1 MNRLKKKVVLITTG
15 GTIASTRNDKN
26 KLESGKLN
34 GNAILSMCQLEN
46 EMDIELI
53 DLYQIPSMHMT
64 YEHLNLL
71 NTTVHQVFED
81 ASVSGIVI
89 THGTD
94 SLEETAYFL
103 ELTVNDE
110 RPIIVTGSQKSPED
124 IGTDVY
130 SNLRNSLL
138 VASSEQ
144 GKNIGTCVV
153 FNEQIIHSKY
163 VKKIHSSSINGFGA
177 IGYGMLGYIDNDEVV
192 IYQKPTQREFYSIQP
207 NYPNVEIIY
216 AYLGASSILMDALND
231 VKVDGVVLIGAG
243 RGQVVPAMINPIE
256 RLCNGGTK
264 VVLTTS
270 TEEGRVFPTYD
281 YPGSANNLKDIGV
294 VMGGDF
300 DPKKAR
306 LKLMLMLANG
316 STNFDSFMH

>member
-1 MNRLKKKVVLITTG
+1 MKKKVVLITTG

-53 DLYQIPSMHMT
+53 DLYQIPSMHMS
-64 YEHLNLL
+64 YDHLNLL
-71 NTTVHQVFED
+71 NTTVHQVFKD
-81 ASVSGIVI
+81 DSVSGIVI

-153 FNEQIIHSKY
+153 FNEQILHSKY

-207 NYPNVEIIY
+207 SYPNVEIIY
-216 AYLGASSILMDALND
+216 AYLGASSILLNALYDA
-231 VKVDGVVLIGAG
+231 KVDGVVLIGAG
-243 RGQVVPAMINPIE
+243 RGQVVPAMIDPIE
-256 RLCNGGTK
+256 RLCNNGTK

-281 YPGSANNLKDIGV
+281 YPSSANNLKDIGV

-316 STNFDSFMH
+316 TTKFDSFMH